1 MRRLGTM
8 RARWRGA
15 ALLPVAVLMVHQLR
29 YVLAFGSHYE
39 RELSSRGD
47 SYTAWLTPV
56 CGVLLALVLGA
67 VVGRVAEACR
77 TGLAG
82 RSPRLTWR
90 ALWCALTLTLV
101 VCFCVQEWLE
111 ILLEPS
117 HAGTLTGIFASGG
130 WTALPAA
137 AAVAAVL
144 VTLVRGARVAL
155 AAIARWSRAPRDG
168 RGGGIA
174 PRRPR
179 GLQVLVLTTPL
190 ARCCAGRAPPRMA
203 TSA

>member
-15 ALLPVAVLMVHQLR
+15 ALMPVAVMAVHQLR
-29 YVLAFGSHYE
+29 YVLAFGSDFE
-39 RELSSRGD
+39 RELFSRGD
-47 SYTAWLTPV
+47 AYTGWLTPV

-67 VVGRVAEACR
+67 LVGRVAEACR
-77 TGLAG
+77 TGVAG
-82 RSPRLTWR
+82 HSPRLTWR

-111 ILLEPS
+111 LLLDPS
-117 HAGTLTGIFASGG
+117 HAGTLAGIFAAGG

-137 AAVAAVL
+137 AAVAALL
-144 VTLVRGARVAL
+144 VTLLRGARVAL
-155 AAIARWSRAPRDG
+155 AAIARWRRAHRDG

-174 PRRPR
+174 ARRLR
-179 GLQVLVLTTPL
+179 GLHVLVLATPL
-190 ARCCAGRAPPRMA
+190 SRCCAGRAPPRMA

>member
-1 MRRLGTM
+1 M

-15 ALLPVAVLMVHQLR
+15 ALLPVAVLTVHQLR

-47 SYTAWLTPV
+47 SYIGWLTPACV
-56 CGVLLALVLGA
+56 LLLALVLGA
-67 VVGRVAEACR
+67 LVGRVAEAWR
-77 TGLAG
+77 TGVAG
-82 RSPRLTWR
+82 RPQRLTWR

-117 HAGTLTGIFASGG
+117 HAGTLTGIFAAGG

-137 AAVAAVL
+137 VAVAALL
-144 VTLVRGARVAL
+144 VTLVRGAQVAF
-155 AAIARWSRAPRDG
+155 AAIARWSRGRRRRL
-168 RGGGIA
+168 RGGAIA
-174 PRRPR
+174 RPR
-179 GLQVLVLTTPL
+179 GRCLRTTAPITPL
-190 ARCCAGRAPPRMA
+190 ARCCAGRAPPLMA
-203 TSA
+203 TPA